1 MFVRRRV
8 SGEFIK
14 VSAVE
19 PLLVLTI
26 GQAPRDDIAKE
37 LRQVLGARPIEVRGA
52 LDGLSTDEVTELAPQ
67 SAGDT
72 FHTRLADG
80 ADVMISKKA
89 VTIRLQEILIERENR
104 PVLVACTGKFTG
116 LPNYPNVLFPST
128 ILEGVVDAV
137 APAECTL
144 GVLVPLAEQVE
155 PLSRQWHRPNREV
168 VVAAVK
174 PGEDPTEAAAVLAGA
189 EVDLVVLDCFGYET
203 SLLNRVRA
211 TTGVPV
217 LSAVRCT
224 AHIASEMLG

>member
-1 MFVRRRV
+1 MVRRR
-8 SGEFIK
+8 ELRQFIK

-26 GQAPRDDIAKE
+26 GQAPRDDIEKE

-52 LDGLSTDEVTELAPQ
+52 LDGLSTHEITQLAPQ
-67 SAGDT
+67 NASDT
-72 FHTRLADG
+72 FHTRLANG
-80 ADVMISKKA
+80 ADVMISKQA
-89 VTIRLQEILIERENR
+89 ATIRLQALLIERESR

-155 PLSRQWHRPNREV
+155 SLARQWQRSDREV

-174 PGEDPTEAAAVLAGA
+174 PGEDPTAAAAILAGA

-203 SLLNRVRA
+203 SLLHRVREI
-211 TTGVPV
+211 TGVPV

-224 AHIASEMLG
+224 AHIASELLG

>member
-1 MFVRRRV
+1 M
-8 SGEFIK
+8 
-14 VSAVE
+14 E

-26 GQAPRDDIAKE
+26 GQAPRDDIEKE
-37 LRQVLGARPIEVRGA
+37 LRQVLGERPIEMRGA
-52 LDGLSTDEVTELAPQ
+52 LDGLSAEEINQFSPE
-67 SAGDT
+67 SASDT
-72 FHTRLADG
+72 FHTRLANG
-80 ADVMISKKA
+80 VDVMISKKA
-89 VTIRLQEILIERENR
+89 VTGRLEEMLATTGSR
-104 PVLVACTGKFTG
+104 PVVVACTGKFVG
-116 LPNYPNVLFPST
+116 LSRHQNVLFPST

-155 PLSRQWHRPNREV
+155 PLTRQWHRSNREV

-174 PGEDPTEAAAVLAGA
+174 PGDDPTEAAAALAGA

-203 SLLNRVRA
+203 ALLDQVRE

-224 AHIASEMLG
+224 AHIASELLG